1 MAKFSNNLKTRSRR
15 SFVQST
21 VGALAA
27 IPLASTCFKNNAKSQ
42 EERQTSPIIVGG
54 GGSVGI
60 DFKASEYHGDPT
72 VGQFTRPN
80 DTLHKLWLI
89 DKYGGLYN
97 ITPAGNEKCTITI
110 LCRRRRRHETT
121 IVIEGDPLKVKFD
134 PGEFRYDYPPEGS
147 KKIYHNTK
155 HKIVDI
161 SVYDKVSHQTQHHT
175 PPTKGKCTLVVVDTY

>member
-1 MAKFSNNLKTRSRR
+1 MAKVPNNYKTRSRR

-27 IPLASTCFKNNAKSQ
+27 IPLASTCFESDAKSQ

-60 DFKASEYHGDPT
+60 DFDSGSYPVAGSKGKF
-72 VGQFTRPN
+72 VRPN

-89 DKYGGLYN
+89 DKYGGLKN
-97 ITPAGNEKCTITI
+97 ITPGGNEKCTITI
-110 LCRRRRRHETT
+110 LCRRRGRETR
-121 IVIEGDPLKVKFD
+121 IVIQGDPLGVEFELS
-134 PGEFRYDYPPEGS
+134 EFRYDYPPDGD

-161 SVYDKVSHQTQHHT
+161 SVYDQVSHQTQHH
-175 PPTKGKCTLVVVDTY
+175 PPSTKGRCTLVVVDTN